1 MMPGPGAS
9 GSTTTAAP
17 TPRCAI
23 WRAASRNVWPGPI
36 VRTTE
41 LIPSLTCIRSLPAQ
55 VRIGSSL
62 NHLPDTSSVPTF
74 VGTNQLI
81 PYSYF
86 HVSGDMTMRT
96 GTVARRR
103 TLYEE
108 AVEIIE
114 REYAQPL
121 ELDDVARR
129 LATSRRQLQR
139 AFAEIGDTSFRT
151 YVARVR
157 MLRALD
163 LLREGRLPVREVANN
178 VGYRQP
184 AQFAK
189 TFRRHHGAPPSSFR
203 APGAMPHGGGGTATA
218 V

>member
-1 MMPGPGAS
+1 
-9 GSTTTAAP
+9 
-17 TPRCAI
+17 
-23 WRAASRNVWPGPI
+23 
-36 VRTTE
+36 
-41 LIPSLTCIRSLPAQ
+41 
-55 VRIGSSL
+55 
-62 NHLPDTSSVPTF
+62 
-74 VGTNQLI
+74 
-81 PYSYF
+81 
-86 HVSGDMTMRT
+86 MTMRT

-103 TLYEE
+103 ALFEE
-108 AVEIIE
+108 AAEIVE

-139 AFAEIGDTSFRT
+139 SFNEIGGPSFRT
-151 YVARVR
+151 DVARVR
-157 MLRALD
+157 RRKALD
-163 LLREGRLPVREVANN
+163 MLREGRLPVREVANS

-203 APGAMPHGGGGTATA
+203 GARGGAPDGNPPLRS